1 MMVMCVNCKKEK
13 RSKCKFM
20 CKYQALDTDD
30 VKMKAFKKKN
40 RSYSFKGEFDL
51 CLAICPKFELIV
63 LNFLV
68 TPS

>member
-30 VKMKAFKKKN
+30 VKMKAFKKKIGPTVLKLN
-40 RSYSFKGEFDL
+40 
-51 CLAICPKFELIV
+51 LIYA
-63 LNFLV
+63 
-68 TPS
+68 